1 MRRTTGPHES
11 CNVRTAYLHT
21 DDQFLVPE
29 LALERRLEARVRMKT
44 ALKIL
49 CFSLLAPA
57 FLLNLLG
64 GCDSSTVRRAAVE
77 TPSAAPSSHMPQL
90 VSQGGQE
97 WLVVDLSQIEG
108 LSIGSVEVVPLPGTL
123 EAVGEVNFDDRLVS
137 TIISRV
143 TGRLEDIKVS
153 QWDTVRGGEK
163 ILSLYSP
170 DFMTAEAEY
179 LEAISSPPR
188 IIGPGMPAGTYE
200 MTADLKAAA
209 IKKLELLGLEP
220 ADIAAIKQ
228 ATPSRWMRAP
238 ISGIVVTKLALRG
251 AQVNPG
257 DQLFSLATLQR
268 VWINVDIYEDDLS
281 RVHTGQSLEAVTLA
295 YPDQTFKGVVNRIS
309 PNLDPNVHTL
319 QLLCQIQN
327 PGEKL
332 KPQMLARVRIVTH
345 PGAALVVPQTALV
358 FDGNVYYAFVQTGV
372 HTVERRSVQIATWN
386 EQGYARVV
394 SGLKAGERVITHKS
408 LQLNALWREVH
419 GESS

>member
-1 MRRTTGPHES
+1 MITAFRTS
-11 CNVRTAYLHT
+11 SFN
-21 DDQFLVPE
+21 
-29 LALERRLEARVRMKT
+29 
-44 ALKIL
+44 
-49 CFSLLAPA
+49 LLAPA
-57 FLLNLLG
+57 LLLSMLC
-64 GCDSSTVRRAAVE
+64 GCDSPVSRAAAE
-77 TPSAAPSSHMPQL
+77 GPSSAAVPQL
-90 VSQGGQE
+90 AHQPSGQE
-97 WLVVDLSQIEG
+97 WMTVNLSQIEG
-108 LSIGSVEVVPLPGTL
+108 LSTGSVQVVTLPGIL
-123 EAVGEVNFDDRLVS
+123 EAVGQVSFDDRLVS

-143 TGRLEDIKVS
+143 SGRLEDIKVS
-153 QWDTVRGGEK
+153 QWDTVRAGEN

-179 LEAISSPPR
+179 LEATSTPPR
-188 IIGPGMPAGTYE
+188 IIGPEIPAGTYD
-200 MTADLKAAA
+200 MTADLKTAA

-251 AQVNPG
+251 AQVNRG
-257 DQLFSLATLQR
+257 EQLFSLATLQR
-268 VWINVDIYEDDLS
+268 VWITVDIYEDDLS

-295 YPDQTFKGVVNRIS
+295 YPDETFKGVVNRIS

-319 QLLCQIQN
+319 QLLCLIQN

-332 KPQMLARVRIVTH
+332 KPQMLARVRIVTR

-358 FDGNVYYAFVQTGV
+358 FDNNDYYAFVQTGANA
-372 HTVERRSVQIATWN
+372 VERRSVQIAAWN
-386 EQGYARVV
+386 DRGYARVV
-394 SGLKAGERVITHKS
+394 SGLKSGERVITRKS